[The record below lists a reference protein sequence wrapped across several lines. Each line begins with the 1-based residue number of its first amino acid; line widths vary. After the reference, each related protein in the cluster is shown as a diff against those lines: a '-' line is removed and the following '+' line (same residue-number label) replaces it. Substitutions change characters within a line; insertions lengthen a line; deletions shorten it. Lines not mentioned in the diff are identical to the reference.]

1 MYNNYVSVDD
11 RKAST
16 ENANESQEILDK
28 HKPSL
33 QRKQFRMEEPGW
45 NMEDSNQ
52 VYNAEKMAKIQ
63 EKSLLHNNNF
73 GLCDTSIRTLFP
85 GTTFLPLSIV
95 PPQSEKLVKM
105 RNRKMKKQAKENDRN
120 GKQVVIIQKRTD
132 EYNIE
137 NILAELGETESNKK
151 SNSSNSKS
159 KKPKAERKRSGK
171 LSSSIGKNKDSKE
184 LDKEEDNISTAG
196 GEEEDDE
203 EIFDKSQSGVNV
215 QDHISSTSQTI
226 SSDLAPQSAMLNRQT
241 SRSTED
247 MFTPVIKKHSK
258 WKNKKACML
267 SKDDSGHT
275 CSSSSSASSTTSS
288 TALQSASYAS
298 HSSALSTKPKYN
310 LRRKSALRPSQS
322 FDTMKSASSSVAS
335 DDTLEAVTSSVY
347 ATTPS
352 SSAASIAAKDH
363 LDLAAD
369 FPPLSASEASR
380 EASNGEIRS
389 DQIVPKWVTK
399 NSTPQAVVSQASQ
412 PSAASKA
419 STGSAAPSE
428 KVLSHQNSTE
438 TNTEQTNAEKTSDQ
452 QKNNPN
458 SSSSS
463 SFSPSAVIDASD
475 VNMKPPEHSELTLPP
490 PPPPDVT
497 VVPLPT
503 NISQQCTANA
513 VMLPDIAAQAPN
525 VMNTTNSSSGV
536 SSNAGDLTPPQTI
549 NVSEPPSFYQLEE
562 SDIISSNKAVVIC
575 ETGNNVDYPEM
586 KLSPETD
593 ESATASNCVEFGWEV
608 NVLDLIY
615 RQNQQHLA
623 SEDEAIVSFGNT
635 IVLTEN
641 NCSEIERSVSGHGIP
656 QDQLAADENY
666 NNCQN
671 QVQTCCDMN
680 EQVLDDPTAVKT
692 IIPNYDQILQ
702 YVAKS
707 WNDVEQELQD
717 GSAQQY

>member
-1 MYNNYVSVDD
+1 
-11 RKAST
+11 
-16 ENANESQEILDK
+16 
-28 HKPSL
+28 
-33 QRKQFRMEEPGW
+33 MEEPI
-45 NMEDSNQ
+45 ESYNQ
-52 VYNAEKMAKIQ
+52 AQKA
-63 EKSLLHNNNF
+63 
-73 GLCDTSIRTLFP
+73 T
-85 GTTFLPLSIV
+85 TTFLNQVSSGADERINFFTSKPQSPMNSPQVYSASNMLPAERSFTLMPKATVLSTL
-95 PPQSEKLVKM
+95 PPESEKLVKM
-105 RNRKMKKQAKENDRN
+105 KNRKMKKQARKDEKNV
-120 GKQVVIIQKRTD
+120 KQVSVTEGGTD

-137 NILAELGETESNKK
+137 NILADLGETESSKK

-171 LSSSIGKNKDSKE
+171 LSSSIGKSKDSKE
-184 LDKEEDNISTAG
+184 VDKEEDNISTTED
-196 GEEEDDE
+196 EEEDDE
-203 EIFDKSQSGVNV
+203 EIFDKSQSGVNG
-215 QDHISSTSQTI
+215 QDHISSTSQTN
-226 SSDLAPQSAMLNRQT
+226 SSELAPQSAMLNRQT

-247 MFTPVIKKHSK
+247 MFTPVVKKHSK

-288 TALQSASYAS
+288 TAVQSASYAS
-298 HSSALSTKPKYN
+298 HSSTLSAKSKYN

-335 DDTLEAVTSSVY
+335 DDTLEAV
-347 ATTPS
+347 AGCGLHATPS
-352 SSAASIAAKDH
+352 LSAASIAAKDH

-369 FPPLSASEASR
+369 FPPLSASEAGR
-380 EASNGEIRS
+380 EASNGVVRS

-399 NSTPQAVVSQASQ
+399 SSAPQVVSQPASQASQ
-412 PSAASKA
+412 PSAASKGSG
-419 STGSAAPSE
+419 STLNE
-428 KVLSHQNSTE
+428 KVLSHQTTAAATTE
-438 TNTEQTNAEKTSDQ
+438 TITDSKVANAEKTSDQ
-452 QKNNPN
+452 QNMKNNPN

-463 SFSPSAVIDASD
+463 SFSPTAVIDASD
-475 VNMKPPEHSELTLPP
+475 VNKKPPEHSELTLPP

-549 NVSEPPSFYQLEE
+549 NVSEPPSFYQLDE
-562 SDIISSNKAVVIC
+562 SDIISSNKAVIILDDRGP
-575 ETGNNVDYPEM
+575 EFNDTGNNVDFAVTEI
-586 KLSPETD
+586 SPQDD
-593 ESATASNCVEFGWEV
+593 ESAASNCIEFGFEV
-608 NVLDLIY
+608 NVLDLIHEDLIY
-615 RQNQQHLA
+615 KKNQQHLA

-641 NCSEIERSVSGHGIP
+641 HCSEIESSGGVP
-656 QDQLAADENY
+656 QDQLAAEEKY

-671 QVQTCCDMN
+671 QVQTCSDLN

-707 WNDVEQELQD
+707 WNTVKQEIED